1 MTEIE
6 RLLQQALTALQNELT
21 ASVHTHDQ
29 ELHQL
34 RQEVKNLIRRMRQ
47 NNPFVEANIFRSVE
61 NVNLATVIAYKKDG
75 VIHRFTDDY

>member
-6 RLLQQALTALQNELT
+6 RLLQQTLTALQNELM

-34 RQEVKNLIRRMRQ
+34 RRE
-47 NNPFVEANIFRSVE
+47 VE
-61 NVNLATVIAYKKDG
+61 NLKAQQAALTRQLQRLATSCADFQTLLTRLNALLPPK
-75 VIHRFTDDY
+75 